1 MQVSFLF
8 SLVFTPRIVALSLN
22 DKELQKKQEEK
33 DGKHIGKPISK
44 NLKNCLLTLNFKSFT
59 L

>member
-33 DGKHIGKPISK
+33 DGKHIGKPK
-44 NLKNCLLTLNFKSFT
+44 NQLVKT
-59 L
+59 